1 MGNNELIVECRN
13 DFTNPLCKTCHF
25 LKFIPWNNPLERNL
39 GLSRKSVF
47 QDICFVLKVKRKESV
62 PNSSILSTVKPRYM
76 YWGMPPMMKSF
87 NLPLYFPST
96 QLGSLNF
103 PILQM
108 ENLSITAD
116 EIYNI
121 PKVTQ
126 LVGVYLNTS

>member
-1 MGNNELIVECRN
+1 
-13 DFTNPLCKTCHF
+13 
-25 LKFIPWNNPLERNL
+25 
-39 GLSRKSVF
+39 
-47 QDICFVLKVKRKESV
+47 
-62 PNSSILSTVKPRYM
+62 
-76 YWGMPPMMKSF
+76 MMKSF

-126 LVGVYLNTS
+126 LVWVYLNTS